1 MRKPIV
7 LLSLVSIVA
16 AMSGC
21 LEAERGTF
29 AYSPRAY
36 PYVPSIAP
44 DLAPNKPDVVAAKD
58 DPTR

>member
-1 MRKPIV
+1 MRKSIV

-21 LEAERGTF
+21 AEAGQSLF

-36 PYVPSIAP
+36 PYVPSMAP
-44 DLAPNKPDVVAAKD
+44 DIAPNKPDVTAPKD
-58 DPTR
+58 DSK